1 MTLHTVYYYETCLLG
16 TMKEYNKELHL
27 FRRKILQRNAN
38 NVNDDAF
45 CCVFFL
51 YNINNEYV
59 WIVTKKKENTKKK
72 SRQIKPLKGSKLMF
86 IIQSNHHDLNK
97 CSIILSLAFVTVI
110 LISTIHHVLPKNVNE
125 LYLHTKKKTKKEWK
139 GTI

>member
-45 CCVFFL
+45 CCVSFF
-51 YNINNEYV
+51 
-59 WIVTKKKENTKKK
+59 
-72 SRQIKPLKGSKLMF
+72 
-86 IIQSNHHDLNK
+86 
-97 CSIILSLAFVTVI
+97 FVQ
-110 LISTIHHVLPKNVNE
+110 HQQ
-125 LYLHTKKKTKKEWK
+125 
-139 GTI
+139 